1 MRMTY
6 ELEKTTEKILNETAQ
21 KKLSDSQ
28 SHVTN
33 LNNFVEQ
40 INTYIKEMKEE
51 ETEITTISA
60 QFACYLK
67 QNAMTPFNDA
77 IDSHLNMLLKQERE
91 KPSPSDSSIQDL
103 ENMKAKY
110 ARQKSLITEAM
121 EQTGHSDVDYISD
134 PGEVERLKEKLFRLK
149 HNGPD
154 LKMIFSEI
162 RSRNEEVVEMQYM
175 PVTQIQNRTQRC

>member
-1 MRMTY
+1 MRITY

-21 KKLSDSQ
+21 KKLSDNQ

-33 LNNFVEQ
+33 LNNFVEK
-40 INTYIKEMKEE
+40 INTYIEEMIEE

-77 IDSHLNMLLKQERE
+77 IDSHLNMLLKQERG

-110 ARQKSLITEAM
+110 AQQKRLITEAM

-134 PGEVERLKEKLFRLK
+134 PGEVERLKEKLFRLR
-149 HNGPD
+149 HNGSD
-154 LKMIFSEI
+154 LEMIFSKI